1 MQRANLGAKFFKVSC
16 APFSRF
22 RSKPSMSDFIKS
34 TRGKLFSR
42 TKSSMLIVSTVSK
55 FFAAEFE
62 VFMKELA
69 AVLPEVS
76 NENKASVFL
85 SEIPF

>member
-1 MQRANLGAKFFKVSC
+1 
-16 APFSRF
+16 
-22 RSKPSMSDFIKS
+22 MSDFIKS

-55 FFAAEFE
+55 FFTAEFE